1 MLRLFWALCWRTL
14 SSGVGGDW
22 SRHGGSSWAQVQEQ
36 RWRKGRQAMLLR
48 KRQGRT
54 ILRRGFAMQTFYF
67 NLFESSLFLDWSS
80 WAVIEDDLC
89 GYCLFGNEEM
99 YAIQTLCDQ
108 LFLDVY
114 LHLL

>member
-1 MLRLFWALCWRTL
+1 
-14 SSGVGGDW
+14 
-22 SRHGGSSWAQVQEQ
+22 
-36 RWRKGRQAMLLR
+36 
-48 KRQGRT
+48 
-54 ILRRGFAMQTFYF
+54 MQTFYF
-67 NLFESSLFLDWSS
+67 NLFEYLFLDWSS
-80 WAVIEDDLC
+80 WAFIEDDLC